1 MSKEELIN
9 VLNEMDLPAMR
20 RVLSLRN
27 IRWLL
32 RNIRFRNGNHP
43 RIAEVFEELKRL
55 LLSCN

>member
-20 RVLSLRN
+20 RELSVRN

-32 RNIRFRNGNHP
+32 RNVRVRNNNHP